1 MRIRAG
7 ACLTAVLAAVLGVAT
22 SAAEAP
28 AKLDVRVFEIRHK
41 VLADAAEIV
50 GPLVSPEGSLT
61 LQPRLR
67 TMTVQDRADVLDRI
81 AAAVASFDVP
91 PRNVEVTLT
100 LFLGSDRREAE
111 AGRAS
116 RDPAT
121 AREVRGV
128 GETLGDF
135 TKWSA
140 YEPLGSQSIAVA
152 EGAPVT
158 ANLSPDYRVVYE
170 VESVDDRGVVK
181 FRAFALQRA
190 VRDPAG
196 NTRWED
202 QYATQI
208 VIPAGRQL
216 VVGAAQAPGSSRA
229 LFLKL
234 QARPR

>member
-1 MRIRAG
+1 MRRVV
-7 ACLTAVLAAVLGVAT
+7 ACLAAASFAIASGAGF
-22 SAAEAP
+22 AAEP
-28 AKLDVRVFEIRHK
+28 PQGKLDARVFEIRHK
-41 VLADAAEIV
+41 VLADAAEVV
-50 GPLVSPEGSLT
+50 GPLMSPDGTLT
-61 LQPRLR
+61 LQPRLK

-100 LFLGSDRREAE
+100 LFLGSDRRESE
-111 AGRAS
+111 AGRRS

-158 ANLSPDYRVVYE
+158 ANLSPDYRVAYE

-181 FRAFALQRA
+181 FRAFTLQRA
-190 VRDPAG
+190 VRDAAG
-196 NTRWED
+196 AVRWED
-202 QYATQI
+202 QYSTEI
-208 VIPAGRQL
+208 VLPAGRQL